1 MSNFGVV
8 TEQSYLLVENHKN
21 DGPGQKKRETDL
33 GAKPKNFFRPIVE
46 LGTITETTHGLKTLA
61 KTNDNAEDKH
71 ADADHNAHGSDG
83 SIAIV
88 AGNAVEGLLLMLAN
102 LCREFE
108 GVLSAMISFTN
119 RPSKEILR

>member
-1 MSNFGVV
+1 MCCFSACLHHHVSHNHDVTQRKDNHLVTQRRCAYNDNFGVV

-61 KTNDNAEDKH
+61 
-71 ADADHNAHGSDG
+71 
-83 SIAIV
+83 
-88 AGNAVEGLLLMLAN
+88 
-102 LCREFE
+102 
-108 GVLSAMISFTN
+108 
-119 RPSKEILR
+119 